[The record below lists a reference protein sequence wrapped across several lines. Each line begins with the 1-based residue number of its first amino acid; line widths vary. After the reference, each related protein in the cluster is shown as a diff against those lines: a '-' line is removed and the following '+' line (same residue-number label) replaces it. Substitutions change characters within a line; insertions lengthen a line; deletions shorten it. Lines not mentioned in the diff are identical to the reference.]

1 MYFPYLRGKQFELLA
16 LKELSA
22 LLGAQQKVTPI
33 IEPVRPSVG
42 SGLDRCLNALESAQ
56 LDFVLVMNPSVGN
69 LRGFMPAADLVNYVH
84 NHAESENWNLGL
96 LLDEETN
103 VENVLSDY
111 RHRLGE
117 GHRLTLI
124 HRGVAN
130 GLDRIPD
137 LTRTLNRETDVVSR
151 TAFPERRHIRALLSS
166 SRGVTLADSFPG
178 EERNADYLGK
188 QESPFTEEHLYYREE
203 NWVGF
208 ADFTTIGE
216 SFSEGG
222 FTPRAVAIHWT
233 YEPSPGDR
241 IMIRHFTSESN
252 GDTTNVGGKFLE
264 AASKLVA
271 FLDEQEIST
280 RAADVMRDHVSNSTY
295 PGLGIVK
302 KLSIQNHLELVSGI
316 LSRP

>member
-16 LKELSA
+16 LKELSP
-22 LLGAQQKVTPI
+22 LLGDQQKVTPI
-33 IEPVRPSVG
+33 VEPVRASKG
-42 SGLDRCLNALESAQ
+42 SGLDRCLTALTAVQ

-69 LRGFMPAADLVNYVH
+69 LRGPLASDDLVDYVD
-84 NHAESENWNLGL
+84 ERTEFKRWNLGL
-96 LLDEETN
+96 LLDEETD
-103 VENVLSDY
+103 VERLLSDY
-111 RHRLGE
+111 RHRLGNE
-117 GHRLTLI
+117 HRLTLI
-124 HRGVAN
+124 HRGVTT

-137 LTRTLNRETDVVSR
+137 LTRDLNREIDVVSR

-166 SRGVTLADSFPG
+166 SHGVTLADSFPG
-178 EERNADYLGK
+178 EERNADYLDRP
-188 QESPFTEEHLYYREE
+188 ESQFTEEHLYYREE
-203 NWVGF
+203 NWFGF

-216 SFSEGG
+216 SYSEGG

>member
-16 LKELSA
+16 LKELSSV
-22 LLGAQQKVTPI
+22 LGDQQMVTPI
-33 IEPVRPSVG
+33 IEPVRPSQG
-42 SGLDRCLNALESAQ
+42 SGLDRCLEALETAS

-69 LRGFMPAADLVNYVH
+69 LAGPLPAADLVNYVQSRPG
-84 NHAESENWNLGL
+84 SETWNLGL
-96 LLDEETN
+96 LLNEDTDIEAVVSAYARQMGQE
-103 VENVLSDY
+103 
-111 RHRLGE
+111 
-117 GHRLTLI
+117 HRLTLI

-130 GLDRIPD
+130 GLDQIPA
-137 LTRTLNRETDVVSR
+137 LTQSLNRELDVVSR
-151 TAFPERRHIRALLSS
+151 TAFPERRHIRSLLSS
-166 SRGVTLADSFPG
+166 SQGVTLADSFPG
-178 EERNADYLGK
+178 EERNADYLNK
-188 QESPFTEEHLYYREE
+188 QESPFTEEHLYFRDE
-203 NWVGF
+203 NWFGF

-216 SFSEGG
+216 SYSEGG

-233 YEPSPGDR
+233 YEPSVGDR

-264 AASKLVA
+264 AASKLVS
-271 FLDEQEIST
+271 FLDQQGIRT
-280 RAADVMRDHVSNSTY
+280 RASDVMRAHVANSTY